1 MTPRSGV
8 GDTAFGE
15 FQMTLRQIFYALAL
29 LGVLGLAP
37 ALSACNT
44 LAGAG
49 EDMSAAG
56 HAVTGTADKTKQGM

>member
-1 MTPRSGV
+1 MF
-8 GDTAFGE
+8 GDFE
-15 FQMTLRQIFYALAL
+15 MTLRQFFYALAL

-44 LAGAG
+44 MAGAG

-56 HAVTGTADKTKQGM
+56 KAVTNSADKTKQSM

>member
-1 MTPRSGV
+1 
-8 GDTAFGE
+8 
-15 FQMTLRQIFYALAL
+15 MTLRQFLYALAL

-44 LAGAG
+44 MAGAG

-56 HAVTGTADKTKQGM
+56 KAVTNSADKTKQSM

>member
-1 MTPRSGV
+1 
-8 GDTAFGE
+8 
-15 FQMTLRQIFYALAL
+15 MTLRQIFYALAL

-44 LAGAG
+44 MAGAG

-56 HAVTGTADKTKQGM
+56 KAVTGTADKTKQAM